1 MLSEL
6 CSLRLAGKISG
17 DGEQFL
23 PSPFIKIRKRTF
35 SQIDRRQGGRLPAQ
49 AQWSAQQK
57 LSVGWFM
64 KELVDVRALIGDHGN
79 ANELIFERY
88 TAKPAKNAFGNPAS
102 VVPFAY
108 VRKVALALWESH
120 AAVQAVSRTGT
131 DAVPKSP
138 AWFWIFF
145 NAVAISCMSCS
156 SPSKTGCGIQTVS
169 QAAR

>member
-108 VRKVALALWESH
+108 VRQVAQELLEFH
-120 AAVQAVSRTGT
+120 AASQACSRPGT
-131 DAVPKSP
+131 DACHELPVCFCHS
-138 AWFWIFF
+138 
-145 NAVAISCMSCS
+145 
-156 SPSKTGCGIQTVS
+156 
-169 QAAR
+169 